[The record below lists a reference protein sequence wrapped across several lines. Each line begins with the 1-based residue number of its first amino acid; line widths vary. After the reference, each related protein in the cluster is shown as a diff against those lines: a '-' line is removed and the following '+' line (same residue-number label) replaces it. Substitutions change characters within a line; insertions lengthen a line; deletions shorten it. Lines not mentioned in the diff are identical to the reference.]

1 MQKYSHNSRR
11 VQKELGGD
19 VYALSGRVD
28 SIEEDVTRLEG
39 YEEHVVN
46 TITVDSSETINT
58 ISKAL
63 AEGGDWF
70 NGANL
75 AKWDNVELA
84 VIGSS
89 LASKY
94 RGTYSNDKNQSATK
108 GDVLHK
114 YVLSYYN
121 GLFMS
126 LTDKLLAADPS
137 TGAISYKSTTVDT
150 AISFAQLKLTFTK
163 GVLKS

>member
-11 VQKELGGD
+11 VQKELGGS
-19 VYALSGRVD
+19 VYALAERVD
-28 SIEEDVTRLEG
+28 KVEDDVARLEG

-46 TITVDSSETINT
+46 TITIDSSETIDT

-63 AEGGDWF
+63 AEGGAWF
-70 NGANL
+70 NGPNL
-75 AKWDNVELA
+75 GKWDTVELA
-84 VIGSS
+84 VTGSS

-94 RGTYSNDKNQSATK
+94 RGTYGNDKNQAATK

-121 GLFMS
+121 GLFVS
-126 LTDKLLAADPS
+126 LTDKLLTADTS
-137 TGAISYKSTTVDT
+137 TGALNYTSTTVKTD
-150 AISFAQLKLTFTK
+150 ISFTQLKLTFRK
-163 GVLKS
+163 GVLS

>member
-28 SIEEDVTRLEG
+28 SIEDDITRLEG

-46 TITVDSSETINT
+46 TITVDSSETIDT

-63 AEGGDWF
+63 SECGVWF
-70 NGANL
+70 NGPNL
-75 AKWDNVELA
+75 AKWDSVELK
-84 VIGSS
+84 VTGSS

-94 RGTYSNDKNQSATK
+94 RGTYHNDKNQAATK

-137 TGAISYKSTTVDT
+137 TGALSYTSTTVDT
-150 AISFAQLKLTFTK
+150 GINFTQLTLTFRK
-163 GVLKS
+163 GVLS

>member
-19 VYALSGRVD
+19 VYALSGRVG
-28 SIEEDVTRLEG
+28 SLEEDVTRLEG

-46 TITVDSSETINT
+46 TITIDSSESIDT

-63 AEGGDWF
+63 AECGDWF

-75 AKWDNVELA
+75 GKWDNVELS
-84 VIGSS
+84 VTGSS
-89 LASKY
+89 LAPKY
-94 RGTYSNDKNQSATK
+94 RGKYTNDKNQAASQ
-108 GDVLHK
+108 GDVLRK

-121 GLFMS
+121 GLFVS
-126 LTDKLLAADPS
+126 LTDKVLAANTS
-137 TGAISYKSTTVDT
+137 TGALSYSSTTVDT
-150 AISFAQLKLTFTK
+150 GISFTQLTLTFKK
-163 GVLKS
+163 GVLS